1 VSIGRI
7 GRIGQHLLHWLWSFL
22 QWLGGKA
29 WQFLVLTFWLL
40 IQTLELLLWAIA
52 ELKCQLRSVT
62 LTVKKALKQK
72 DFQIFLWPLQGLL
85 KIVLEIIV
93 QGFWLLIQTLEMII
107 WYGQLWQK
115 KPQQQSSPR
124 KRKKGRSGKHD

>member
-1 VSIGRI
+1 MSIGRI
-7 GRIGQHLLHWLWSFL
+7 GRIGQNILHWLWSLL

-52 ELKCQLRSVT
+52 ELKSQLNSVT
-62 LTVKKALKQK
+62 LTVKKAIKQK
-72 DFQIFLWPLQGLL
+72 NFQIFLWPLQGLL
-85 KIVLEIIV
+85 KVVWEIIV

-115 KPQQQSSPR
+115 NRQPQSRS
-124 KRKKGRSGKHD
+124 KKGRSGNND

>member
-1 VSIGRI
+1 MSIGRI
-7 GRIGQHLLHWLWSFL
+7 GRIGQHLLHWLWSGL

-52 ELKCQLRSVT
+52 ELKSQLNSGY
-62 LTVKKALKQK
+62 LALKKAIKQQK
-72 DFQIFLWPLQGLL
+72 WQILLWPLQGLL
-85 KIVLEIIV
+85 KVVWEIIV
-93 QGFWLLIQTLEMII
+93 QGFWLLIQTLEMMI

-115 KPQQQSSPR
+115 NRQHQSRP
-124 KRKKGRSGKHD
+124 KKGRKL